1 MPMMRK
7 AVAWVGL
14 LLVGACSS
22 APSGG
27 GQAVQP
33 AGVFDRGMTGA
44 EVRLSETGS
53 VSDATLRISPE
64 AAWQVLPLA
73 YDTLGLGGGVIDAQ
87 GRSFGNPSVTGRT
100 LLGSRTDSFF
110 RCANQGTAAS
120 SVNRFRI
127 EFSIATTVTGTPDGQ
142 ARLTTNIAAMGTPWE
157 GTSSGR
163 ILCVSKGTLEGAIRD
178 QVAALA
184 AGGG

>member
-1 MPMMRK
+1 MRFMRT
-7 AVAWVGL
+7 AVAVTGVL
-14 LLVGACSS
+14 LICACSS
-22 APSGG
+22 APRGG
-27 GQAVQP
+27 NQPVQP
-33 AGVFDRGMTGA
+33 AGIWDRGMTGA

-53 VSDATLRISPE
+53 SSDATLRISPD

-73 YDTLGLGGGVIDAQ
+73 YDTLGLGGGVVDAQ
-87 GRSFGNPSVTGRT
+87 ARSYGNPKVTSRT
-100 LLGSRTDSFF
+100 LSGARTDTFF

-127 EFSIATTVTGTPDGQ
+127 EFSIATTVSATDEGL

-163 ILCVSKGTLEGAIRD
+163 IVCVSRGILEQAIQE
-178 QVAALA
+178 QVKAF
-184 AGGG
+184 AGRGG